1 MPLGNR
7 FEVQIK
13 TRPDFPMY
21 KLKGYRLRGT
31 FYGQGNIP
39 VEQTEVILPHLTPG
53 TQTRWELAFG
63 VSESPV
69 RVHIEV
75 SRPTGF
81 SVCSQDW
88 KP

>member
-1 MPLGNR
+1 MALGNR

-21 KLKGYRLRGT
+21 TLKGYSLRGT
-31 FYGQGNIP
+31 LFGQGNIP
-39 VEQTEVILPHLTPG
+39 VEQAEVILPHLAPG
-53 TQTRWELAFG
+53 TETRWELAFG

-75 SRPTGF
+75 LRPTGF
-81 SVCSQDW
+81 SARSQDW
-88 KP
+88 KL